1 MNKMA
6 DDMTSPL
13 LLAAASGHNE
23 IVKLLLQKG
32 AKINHM
38 DIVTEFVVQIYFYHF
53 QLFNFRWEI
62 RH

>member
-1 MNKMA
+1 MFHRCGADVNKMA

-38 DIVTEFVVQIYFYHF
+38 DIVSEFVVQK
-53 QLFNFRWEI
+53 
-62 RH
+62 